1 MSCPV
6 GLFGFFLLLLFFSS
20 FFLLLLFSYIN
31 IYFSPWSVLAEFS
44 VSFATV
50 SEERVFHFFLSSYS
64 QKPSKL
70 RCLRGYDAWSVV
82 VVVVG

>member
-6 GLFGFFLLLLFFSS
+6 GLFGFFLLLLFFS
-20 FFLLLLFSYIN
+20 FFLFLFFLI
-31 IYFSPWSVLAEFS
+31 LAEFS